1 MDKRFSSQEPL
12 ITPGQGN
19 SLQVGRKGA
28 SGRGGKEGSHIVCI
42 GGAHVDRKAVCKDEV
57 RFETSNP
64 VTTSEMCGGV
74 ARNISE
80 NLARLGVDV
89 SLISCVGR
97 DKEGDWILE
106 NSARHGVNIDSVL
119 RSRDRTGTYTAL
131 LNTDGELVI
140 SMADMEI
147 YEQLSVTYLMEAW
160 PLIETAD
167 FVVIDTN
174 LPEAS
179 LFYMIQRCVM
189 EGIPVYADPV
199 SVPKAKRLLPML
211 NGIHCILPNR
221 EEAEILSGMKIESLS
236 DCMKASVLI
245 QESGVKNV
253 VITLGKDGVF
263 GADGEST
270 FHLPAFP
277 VEVLDVTGAGD
288 AFMAGFLYG
297 LSEGEE
303 FRHACRIGSA
313 AAALALQS
321 NLSVHPQFDVPK
333 ITAIMK
339 ENVK

>member
-1 MDKRFSSQEPL
+1 MNKGFSRQEPG
-12 ITPGQGN
+12 ITAGQGD
-19 SLQVGRKGA
+19 SLLVGRKDI
-28 SGRGGKEGSHIVCI
+28 SGRGGKTGGRIVCI

-57 RFETSNP
+57 HFETSNP

-74 ARNISE
+74 VRNISE

-89 SLISCVGR
+89 SLLSCVGR

-131 LNTDGELVI
+131 LNTDGEMVI

-147 YEQLSVTYLMEAW
+147 YEQLSVTYLMEVW

-179 LFYMIQRCVM
+179 LFYTIQRCVM
-189 EGIPVYADPV
+189 EGIPVYVDPV

-236 DCMKASVLI
+236 DCRKASALI
-245 QESGVKNV
+245 QESGVKQV
-253 VITLGKDGVF
+253 VITLGKDGVY

-288 AFMAGFLYG
+288 AFTAGFLYG
-297 LSEGEE
+297 LSEGEA

-321 NLSVHPQFDVPK
+321 NLSVHPQFDVPH
-333 ITAIMK
+333 ISAIMK